1 MKPRLRTWL
10 LAAWLVLA
18 IAAEAHTSFAQDS
31 PDANSAPGAATGDS
45 SSTFEDVSGSNVV
58 AASGSDDRST
68 STAPDSL
75 ESPRLRTASSFRLRR
90 EEMQRYRGLE
100 VRKVEIEGI
109 DGGLAGELKKGL
121 ELSGVKNLIGADR
134 ARFYS
139 QILRQDLERARLFLA
154 REGYPRAV
162 LDASV
167 APHGEDQVDVSIQ
180 VQPGPPVRVA
190 RVDLFGFPRD
200 RRQSI
205 KERITVERGQRF
217 RDADVDASV
226 AAAKLDLQNAG
237 YARSEVEGRI
247 ELLDSL
253 RVVVTIDAESGPLC
267 RYRDIQ
273 VEGTKPDLVK
283 LVRRSVGID
292 RGTLYSVSDLE
303 RARDRLRLLGL
314 FRQVRLELLDAPGF
328 DRDAETAEVDLVLH
342 LSDRPPR
349 SLEAGVGY
357 WSEDGVRLQGRWQ
370 HRNLLQGGRGFELS
384 SLFSEP
390 RREIDSSLWWPALFR
405 ADVRGELG
413 GHIAW
418 QYEEAF
424 DARRRGGDLSFVY
437 RPNLRSTI
445 RTGLEIERV
454 TITRADPE
462 PDEARITRE
471 TQIRLAAA
479 WSFDTTDDR
488 LDPTRGQLVSLQATK
503 VIPTGLTKND
513 FVVYDVGVS
522 QYLKVLP
529 KTVLASR
536 VDLGWARALEGD
548 LPEIYRFFA
557 GGATSMRGYRRNRL
571 GPVDANDAPIGGEA
585 KLEMGTELRIP
596 IWKGFKADVFLDAAQ
611 VWSNRKSVRI
621 ADLATATGGGLIYS
635 SPVGPVRVDVGFPL
649 QNPPAGDPDYVIHV
663 LVGHPF

>member
-1 MKPRLRTWL
+1 
-10 LAAWLVLA
+10 
-18 IAAEAHTSFAQDS
+18 
-31 PDANSAPGAATGDS
+31 
-45 SSTFEDVSGSNVV
+45 
-58 AASGSDDRST
+58 
-68 STAPDSL
+68 
-75 ESPRLRTASSFRLRR
+75 
-90 EEMQRYRGLE
+90 MQRYRGLE

-513 FVVYDVGVS
+513 FVVYDAKSSDDITRSVLTQIIFEQESKGQNLLPITFLRQLIRFYGDS
-522 QYLKVLP
+522 IQNLIPTYLDFSIDSLVREQEKFRNQMTSAFGP
-529 KTVLASR
+529 AAFGT
-536 VDLGWARALEGD
+536 
-548 LPEIYRFFA
+548 A
-557 GGATSMRGYRRNRL
+557 GLSDQVRRNT
-571 GPVDANDAPIGGEA
+571 
-585 KLEMGTELRIP
+585 EMFEQAMRM
-596 IWKGFKADVFLDAAQ
+596 FLPF
-611 VWSNRKSVRI
+611 
-621 ADLATATGGGLIYS
+621 GGG
-635 SPVGPVRVDVGFPL
+635 R
-649 QNPPAGDPDYVIHV
+649 PAQTSAPSAPETPAEKSDLDQ
-663 LVGHPF
+663 LKKQLDEMQKRLDRMADKS